1 MDEILKEMQSDLV
14 KQKTRIG
21 VGAWLDGSSM
31 TEQGSATMPK
41 ANSAHGRDLEQSAIA
56 KDNA

>member
-1 MDEILKEMQSDLV
+1 MDDTLKEMQSELV

-41 ANSAHGRDLEQSAIA
+41 ANSDHGRDLDKSAIK